1 MKYLKHIFVSCLM
14 TGMLL
19 SCDALDYKPEDYYGS
34 STFWDNEAQV
44 DGFMVGIHKNLRD
57 INEYIFLF
65 GEARGG
71 TQRTGSG
78 TQGVSYDYSSPIKD
92 NNFTYYN
99 TGVSNW
105 AKFYPKILNINEFIY
120 EVENNCDFLDTAV
133 RNYYLGQAY
142 GVRAYLYFHLYRTF
156 GGVPV
161 VKDPDVMNGIT
172 NAGDLYQARAT
183 AKQTLDF
190 IKEDITKSETA
201 FGDDETVNLN
211 KGMWSKAATMAL
223 KGEVYLWSAKVTTDD
238 QSPASGDIATAKNAL
253 SGLIGKYRLLDDYAD
268 VFAYE
273 NKGNDEVIMALRFV
287 DGEKS
292 NWIYNFTYTDA
303 DFLNK
308 FYGVNGLLITSDTL
322 VLNNQGKQRHEWK
335 EGFFKSYDDKDMR
348 KREIFL
354 DYYDQEGNYSGTVLR
369 KCLGTIN
376 AATNKRVFSDDYV
389 IYRYADVLLM
399 MAEVVNMEGG
409 DVASYLN
416 QVRKRAYGSNYDESV
431 YGYTNGT
438 FEKNELAILY
448 ERDKEFVWEGKRW
461 YDIRRMWDA
470 NHKPLVFSS
479 EVNYDTQEPVVKE
492 SDAYKLLW
500 PIDIETLN
508 KDPELVNNPGYMK

>member
-1 MKYLKHIFVSCLM
+1 MKYLKYIFVSCLM
-14 TGMLL
+14 TGLLL
-19 SCDALDYKPEDYYGS
+19 SCGVLDYEPEDNFGS
-34 STFWDNEAQV
+34 SNFWDTEAQV
-44 DGFMVGIHKNLRD
+44 DGFMVGIHKSLRD
-57 INEYIFLF
+57 THEYIYLF

-71 TQRTGSG
+71 TQRVGSG

-105 AKFYPKILNINEFIY
+105 AKFYPKILNVNEFIY
-120 EVENNCDFLDTAV
+120 EVENNCQFLNADT

-156 GGVPV
+156 GGVPL
-161 VKDPDVMNGIT
+161 VKDPKVMNGVT
-172 NAGDLYQARAT
+172 NAEDLYEGRAT

-201 FGDDETVNLN
+201 FGDNETMKLN
-211 KGMWSKAATMAL
+211 KGMWSKDATATL
-223 KGEVYLWSAKVTTDD
+223 KGEVYLWSGKVITED
-238 QSPASGDIATAKNAL
+238 QIPASSDITTAKNAL
-253 SGLIGKYRLLDDYAD
+253 SGLIGKYRLLDDYQD
-268 VFAYE
+268 VFDYD
-273 NKGNDEVIMALRFV
+273 NKGNDEVIMALRFL
-287 DGEKS
+287 DGEAS
-292 NWIYNFTYTDA
+292 NWIYNFTYTDS

-308 FYGVNGLLITSDTL
+308 FYGADGQLITSDTL

-335 EGFFKSYDDKDMR
+335 EGFFKSYDDNDMR

-354 DYYDQEGNYSGTVLR
+354 DYYDKNGNFSGTVLR
-369 KCLGTIN
+369 KCIGTIN

-389 IYRYADVLLM
+389 VYRYADVLLM

-416 QVRKRAYGSNYDESV
+416 LVRKRAYGANYDESLH
-431 YGYTNGT
+431 GYTNDS
-438 FEKNELAILY
+438 FEKNELAILH

-461 YDIRRMWDA
+461 YDIRRMWDSS
-470 NHKPLVFSS
+470 HKPLVFSATA
-479 EVNYDTQEPVVKE
+479 NYDTAEPVIREGE
-492 SDAYKLLW
+492 SYKLLW
-500 PIDIETLN
+500 PIDTETLN
-508 KDPELVNNPGYMK
+508 KDPKLENNPGYNK